1 MCRCRLLESPL
12 ESAAARNAL
21 KFVEPPLEQ
30 FARSLTE
37 RILAAAGPISSA
49 NDMPDIDLIQKAL
62 NEQKLGG
69 WLFYD
74 ILHRDAIAYRV
85 LGLDH
90 AMAKR
95 RWFYM
100 IPAKGAPRKLV
111 HRIEAAALDSL
122 PGEKMVYAAAEELEK
137 NLKKL
142 VGRAKKVAMQYSPKN
157 QIPYI
162 SLVDAGTVELI
173 RGLGCKVVSSADLVQ
188 QFEAAWTPEQ
198 LESHRVAG
206 REIDRITQ
214 AAFVEAAR
222 RVRASE
228 AFTEYDLQQWIMG
241 QFRASGVTSD
251 SPPIVAVGP
260 HAGDPHYEPKQRGSA
275 QVRKGDLLLLDV
287 WGKTLAPN
295 SVYYDIT
302 WTGYLGAK
310 VPEKYAKIF
319 RIVRDARDAAVAFT
333 REAVK
338 AGRAIE
344 GWQVD
349 RAAREVIR
357 KAGFAKYFVHRT
369 GHNIGQEVHGTGA
382 NMDGLETRDVRRVIP
397 RTCFSVEPGIYLPEF
412 GVRSEVN
419 VYVEDGNA
427 DVTGA
432 VQTEMLALLA

>member
-1 MCRCRLLESPL
+1 MKII
-12 ESAAARNAL
+12 AASGP
-21 KFVEPPLEQ
+21 V
-30 FARSLTE
+30 SL
-37 RILAAAGPISSA
+37 AHP
-49 NDMPDIDLIQKAL
+49 MPDINAIQKAL
-62 NEQKLGG
+62 SEQKLDG

-90 AMAKR
+90 VLAKR

-100 IPAKGAPRKLV
+100 IPAKGTPRKLV
-111 HRIEAAALDSL
+111 HRIEASTLDSL

-173 RGLGCKVVSSADLVQ
+173 RAQKCTVVSSADLVQ
-188 QFEAAWTPEQ
+188 QFEAAWTPPQ
-198 LESHRVAG
+198 LESHRAAG
-206 REIDRITQ
+206 RAIDRITQ
-214 AAFVEAAR
+214 AAFAEAAR
-222 RVRASE
+222 RVRSGA
-228 AFTEYDLQQWIMG
+228 AFSEYDLQQWIMG
-241 QFRASGVTSD
+241 QFRASGVTCD

-260 HAGDPHYEPKQRGSA
+260 HAGDPHYEPQEHGSA
-275 QVRKGDLLLLDV
+275 QVREGDLLLLDI
-287 WGKTLAPN
+287 WGKTLAPH

-310 VPEKYAKIF
+310 APEKYAKIF
-319 RIVRDARDAAVAFT
+319 RIVRDARDAAVAFV
-333 REAVK
+333 RKGVK

-382 NMDGLETRDVRRVIP
+382 NMDGLETRDVRRIIP
-397 RTCFSVEPGIYLPEF
+397 RTCFSIEPGIYLPEF

-419 VYVEDGNA
+419 VYVEEGSA
-427 DVTGA
+427 EVTGA
-432 VQTEMLALLA
+432 VQTELPALLA

>member
-1 MCRCRLLESPL
+1 
-12 ESAAARNAL
+12 
-21 KFVEPPLEQ
+21 
-30 FARSLTE
+30 
-37 RILAAAGPISSA
+37 
-49 NDMPDIDLIQKAL
+49 MPDIEAIQKAL
-62 NEQKLGG
+62 NEQKLDG

-74 ILHRDAIAYRV
+74 ILHRDPIAYRV

-90 AMAKR
+90 AMVKR

-100 IPAKGAPRKLV
+100 IPAEGAPRKLV

-122 PGEKMVYAAAEELEK
+122 PGEKMVYAAAEDLEK

-142 VGRAKKVAMQYSPKN
+142 LGRAKKVAMQYSPKN
-157 QIPYI
+157 LIPYI

-173 RGLGCKVVSSADLVQ
+173 RAQGCQVVSSADLVQ

-206 REIDRITQ
+206 RTIDRITQ
-214 AAFVEAAR
+214 AAFAEAAR
-222 RVRASE
+222 RVRAKE
-228 AFTEYDLQQWIMG
+228 AFSEYDLQQWILG

-260 HAGDPHYEPKQRGSA
+260 HASDPHYAPKERDSA
-275 QVRKGDLLLLDV
+275 PVRKGDLLLLDV

-302 WTGYLGAK
+302 WTGYLGAR

-319 RIVRDARDAAVAFT
+319 SIVRDARDAAVAFV
-333 REAVK
+333 RRNVK
-338 AGRAIE
+338 AGRVIE

-369 GHNIGQEVHGTGA
+369 GHNIGQEVHGAGA

-397 RTCFSVEPGIYLPEF
+397 RTCFSIEPGIYLPEF

-419 VYVEDGNA
+419 VYVEEGDA

-432 VQTEMLALLA
+432 VQTEILALLARGRST

>member
-1 MCRCRLLESPL
+1 ML
-12 ESAAARNAL
+12 N
-21 KFVEPPLEQ
+21 VE
-30 FARSLTE
+30 A
-37 RILAAAGPISSA
+37 
-49 NDMPDIDLIQKAL
+49 IQKAL
-62 NEQKLGG
+62 EKQKLDG

-74 ILHRDAIAYRV
+74 ILHRDPIAYRV

-90 AMAKR
+90 ALAKR

-111 HRIEAAALDSL
+111 HRIEAATLDSL
-122 PGEKMVYAAAEELEK
+122 PGDKMLYAAAEELEK

-142 VGRAKKVAMQYSPKN
+142 VGGAKKVAMQYSPMN
-157 QIPYI
+157 LIPYV

-173 RGLGCKVVSSADLVQ
+173 HAQGCKVVSSADLIQ
-188 QFEAAWTPEQ
+188 EFEAAWTPEQ
-198 LESHRVAG
+198 LASHRAAG
-206 REIDRITQ
+206 VEIDRITQ
-214 AAFVEAAR
+214 AAFAEAAR
-222 RVRASE
+222 RVRAGKS
-228 AFTEYDLQQWIMG
+228 FTEYDLQQWILG

-260 HAGDPHYEPKQRGSA
+260 HSGDPHYEPRERGSSP
-275 QVRKGDLLLLDV
+275 VRKGDLLLLDI

-310 VPEKYAKIF
+310 VPPKYAKIF
-319 RIVRDARDAAVAFT
+319 SVVRNARDAAVT
-333 REAVK
+333 YVQKHVK
-338 AGRAIE
+338 AGRPIE

-357 KAGFAKYFVHRT
+357 KAGYAKYFVHRT
-369 GHNIGQEVHGTGA
+369 GHNIGQEVHGAGA
-382 NMDGLETRDVRRVIP
+382 NMDGLETRDIRRIIP

-419 VYVEDGNA
+419 VYVEECRA
-427 DVTGA
+427 EVTGA
-432 VQTEMLALLA
+432 VQTEPLKLLA